1 MNPGIGT
8 VRAWVDALAEV
19 FAWVAI
25 GFLIAQAG
33 SWVGKDNFL
42 VAIALGAAAAALFP
56 NFVKPVKDF
65 IKGIFTAVLDAI
77 VDLIEFLGQWLAA
90 VIEHFQGNLLRAI
103 VRIVTVAAFLWIW
116 NLARGIPVIGQLIDQ
131 IAETAGRITAWVN
144 QQIDT
149 LQQGVEDLR
158 RSVRAQVDA
167 VLAGLGDLGRA
178 LREDVLRE
186 VDALFGGVRRELAQ
200 LRFELLDR
208 VDLVRAALRAEVT
221 VLGERIRLVPEEV
234 RLYLRDRM
242 AAGAAQVLAEQA
254 TALSEAGPLPAVERL
269 AAGGP
274 WDAVDAAIADLP
286 LRGGAPATP
295 AAAAVEQAVADVVT
309 TIAGGRPQLADW
321 PPDIAQRA

>member
-33 SWVGKDNFL
+33 SWAGKDNFF

-116 NLARGIPVIGQLIDQ
+116 NLARGIPVIGQLIDL
-131 IAETAGRITAWVN
+131 IAETAGKLTAWVN
-144 QQIDT
+144 QQVDG
-149 LQQGVEDLR
+149 LLAALDRLR
-158 RSVRAQVDA
+158 ADVRTQIDA

-208 VDLVRAALRAEVT
+208 VDLVRAALRAEIT
-221 VLGERIRLVPEEV
+221 VLGERIRLVPEEA
-234 RLYLRDRM
+234 RLYLRDRF
-242 AAGAAQVLAEQA
+242 AAGAAQVLADQA
-254 TALSEAGPLPAVERL
+254 TELSRAGPLPALPVE
-269 AAGGP
+269 AAGGA
-274 WDAVDAAIADLP
+274 WDVIEAAIAELP
-286 LRGGAPATP
+286 LREGVPATP
-295 AAAAVEQAVADVVT
+295 AAAAVDGALAEVVVVL
-309 TIAGGRPQLADW
+309 AGGRPALADW
-321 PPDIAQRA
+321 PEDIAASA

>member
-1 MNPGIGT
+1 MNPGLST
-8 VRAWVDALAEV
+8 VRAWVDALGEV

-65 IKGIFTAVLDAI
+65 IKGIFTAVLDAL

-90 VIEHFQGNLLRAI
+90 VIEHFQGNLIRAI
-103 VRIVTVAAFLWIW
+103 VRIVAVAAFLWIW
-116 NLARGIPVIGQLIDQ
+116 NLARGIPVIGQLIDLV
-131 IAETAGRITAWVN
+131 AETAGKLTAWVN
-144 QQIDT
+144 QQVDG
-149 LQQGVEDLR
+149 LLAQLDALRADVRGRVDDL
-158 RSVRAQVDA
+158 
-167 VLAGLGDLGRA
+167 LAGLGDLGKA
-178 LREDVLRE
+178 IREDVLRE
-186 VDALFGGVRRELAQ
+186 VDGLFGGVRRELAQ

-208 VDLVRAALRAEVT
+208 FDVVRAALRAEIT
-221 VLGERIRLVPEEV
+221 ILGERIRLVPEEV

-242 AAGAAQVLAEQA
+242 AAGATAVLAEQA
-254 TALSEAGPLPAVERL
+254 AALSEAGPLPAVERV

-274 WDAVDAAIADLP
+274 WDAVDAAIAALP
-286 LRGGAPATP
+286 TNGAGPRSP
-295 AAAAVEQAVADVVT
+295 AAAAVEEAVADVAV

-321 PPDIAQRA
+321 PADIAEPA